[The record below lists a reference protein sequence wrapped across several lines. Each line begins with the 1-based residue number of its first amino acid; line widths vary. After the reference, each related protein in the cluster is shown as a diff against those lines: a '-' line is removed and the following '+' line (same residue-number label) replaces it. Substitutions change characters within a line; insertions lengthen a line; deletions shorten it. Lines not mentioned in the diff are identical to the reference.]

1 MLLLDPKQCLRE
13 KDLSVLSI
21 PLYRTIC
28 SFALSYPHQLSSCS
42 TSRISENTLFSGSTH
57 KTPELFHHA
66 EAATLTGYHFM
77 FLPAV

>member
-42 TSRISENTLFSGSTH
+42 TSRISENTLFSGSAH
-57 KTPELFHHA
+57 KTPELFHHT
-66 EAATLTGYHFM
+66 EAPALTGYHFM